1 MPSTLS
7 ANLQD
12 PPPTNSLKKWAYAMG
27 AACLIVYFATVLL
40 GKAFAKPGA
49 SAPLGDVGEF
59 LIVLAGM
66 TCFVIGLLNEEH
78 KETVHESSTSIG

>member
-1 MPSTLS
+1 MSSTLS
-7 ANLQD
+7 ANLPDTQ
-12 PPPTNSLKKWAYAMG
+12 PTNRLKKWAFALG
-27 AACLIVYFATVLL
+27 AACLIVYFATVLW

-78 KETVHESSTSIG
+78 KETAHESPTSNG